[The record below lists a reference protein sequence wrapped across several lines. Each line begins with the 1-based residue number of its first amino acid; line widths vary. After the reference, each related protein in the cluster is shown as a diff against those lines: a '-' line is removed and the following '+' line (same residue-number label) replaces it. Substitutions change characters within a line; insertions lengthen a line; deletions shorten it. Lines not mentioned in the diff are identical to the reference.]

1 MKITVT
7 LKSVFG
13 NEAIYPADEHARIFC
28 RIAGTKTL
36 TPETLRLIRSLGYE
50 IIFNNPR
57 ADELAEK
64 LNGGSNV

>member
-13 NEAIYPADEHARIFC
+13 NEAIYPADEHARTFC

-36 TPETLRLIRSLGYE
+36 TPDALRLIRSLGYE
-50 IIFNNPR
+50 IVFNNPR

-64 LNGGSNV
+64 LNGASHV